1 MRSLFRSHQVFSP
14 WVHEPNP
21 GTPCGSI
28 SCGKLLKIHP
38 AENLAGL
45 VVVLIAACAS
55 ATRRDKRCK
64 QKINKVNLWVDW
76 KKNELKMNPCLIES
90 YSLISPALYF
100 ESLAKATTTFCFVF
114 ASVLGLSQFKAA
126 RGCFLLALQHFFP
139 WESCSPFK
147 YLVNLFASLQLAST
161 SCCLVNVVIGF

>member
-1 MRSLFRSHQVFSP
+1 MRSLFRSHHVS
-14 WVHEPNP
+14 VHESMSL
-21 GTPCGSI
+21 TLEHLVAASLAA
-28 SCGKLLKIHP
+28 SCLKFILP
-38 AENLAGL
+38 RILAGL